1 MSLKDEVAALNI
13 VGGGN
18 RVENIIAMLDAEER
32 KELIEMLDN
41 HIYTGRAISR
51 ALSARGPAFAVS
63 ERTIQ
68 RYRQDREQV

>member
-18 RVENIIAMLDAEER
+18 RVDNILEMLTKEER
-32 KELIEMLDN
+32 AELLEMLDN
-41 HIYTGRAISR
+41 PIYTGRAIAK
-51 ALSARGPAFAVS
+51 ALSARGPSYSVS

-68 RYRQDREQV
+68 RYRQDRES